1 MLKYRS
7 LLNYLSLDLRSVGLF
22 RIGLGLLLLVD
33 LFFRLFIVN
42 DFYTDLGAIPRG
54 PLISELSN
62 SYHFSVFN
70 IAGKNFYIYFLC
82 LLAAVSYFCLTV
94 GYKTK
99 LANLFSWIF
108 FVSFSAR
115 APILSHGGDDLI
127 RLSLFWLF
135 FLPSGSYFSVDGSNG
150 STGSNDF
157 TDSSKKKGSKE
168 DPRFLNLASL
178 AFMLQL
184 FAMYFF
190 TAILKVH
197 PRWLGEGSAI
207 YYALELDQFLT
218 SFGHLFRDLAPLGL
232 LKIMTQVTY
241 FIEFVF
247 PFFLLVPVFSSQ
259 LRKVAIATFLLFHF
273 GLFMIFDLGTFPWI
287 CMLYWIALIP
297 SDFWTA
303 SRFESFDSFF
313 KRRTLFLK
321 SFNLFS
327 SSTPLRSDFY
337 KSSWLHGLVAVFLG
351 IALFWNI
358 AGHSDD
364 DDLQVSG
371 LTYTLGSVFRLHQH
385 WNMFAPYPI
394 LNDGWVVV
402 EGNLISGK
410 VWDILHDQPFT
421 TSKPEKVSEMFQGT
435 HWRKY
440 LYNISSSEYSNHLI
454 YFGRYLC
461 RTWNDSR
468 SDEDLVDTFKVY
480 YMREKTTAPGEPK
493 ASIEKQLIWDHYCF

>member
-7 LLNYLSLDLRSVGLF
+7 LLNYLTLDLRSVGLF

-33 LFFRLFIVN
+33 LFFRLFLVN

-135 FLPSGSYFSVDGSNG
+135 FLPSQTYFSFDRS
-150 STGSNDF
+150 DQER
-157 TDSSKKKGSKE
+157 DDSKKKGISE
-168 DPRFLNLASL
+168 DPQILNFASM

-184 FAMYFF
+184 IAMYFF

-197 PRWLGEGSAI
+197 PRWLGEGTAI

-218 SFGHLFRDLAPLGL
+218 SFGLLFRDVMPLGF
-232 LKIMTQVTY
+232 LKIMTQMTY

-247 PFFLLVPVFSSQ
+247 PFFLLIPVLSSHF
-259 LRKVAIATFLLFHF
+259 RKVAIGTFVFFHF
-273 GLFMIFDLGTFPWI
+273 GLFMIFKLGTFPWI
-287 CMLYWIALIP
+287 CMLYWLAMIP
-297 SDFWTA
+297 SDFWTT
-303 SRFESFDSFF
+303 SRTQRLGTFF
-313 KRRTLFLK
+313 ARRPDFLK
-321 SFNLFS
+321 TSNSLG
-327 SSTPLRSDFY
+327 LQFY
-337 KSSWLHGLVAVFLG
+337 KSPFVQGFVAVCLG
-351 IALFWNI
+351 IALYWNI
-358 AGHSDD
+358 AGHSEDD
-364 DDLQVSG
+364 DIQVTG
-371 LTYTLGSVFRLHQH
+371 TTYTIGSVLRLHQH

-402 EGNLISGK
+402 EGNLMNGK
-410 VWDILHDQPFT
+410 VWDILHDQPYT
-421 TSKPEKVSEMFQGT
+421 LNKPDKVSSMFQGT

-440 LYNISSSEYSNHLI
+440 LYNISSSEYSNHLV

-461 RTWNDSR
+461 RTWNTDR
-468 SDEDLVDTFKVY
+468 LDNEVVDTFKVY
-480 YMREKTTAPGEPK
+480 YIREKTKPPGEPK
-493 ASIEKQLIWDHYCF
+493 ASLEQQLVWDHYCFSRD